1 MWSKTKSQGHET
13 LEAEALAL
21 KAGAWAWAAPG
32 DKVARVAARARVL
45 RAMRMTVFS

>member
-21 KAGAWAWAAPG
+21 KAGAWAIKAEKEA
-32 DKVARVAARARVL
+32 
-45 RAMRMTVFS
+45 